1 MSSSWI
7 KVLISHPK
15 LLNGSESLFP
25 YKYYAAKTVFNMDN
39 NKKCFLS
46 TKSEIAECL
55 AAKYLALRHM
65 IILYHIN

>member
-1 MSSSWI
+1 MQQ
-7 KVLISHPK
+7 
-15 LLNGSESLFP
+15 
-25 YKYYAAKTVFNMDN
+25 KTVFNMDN